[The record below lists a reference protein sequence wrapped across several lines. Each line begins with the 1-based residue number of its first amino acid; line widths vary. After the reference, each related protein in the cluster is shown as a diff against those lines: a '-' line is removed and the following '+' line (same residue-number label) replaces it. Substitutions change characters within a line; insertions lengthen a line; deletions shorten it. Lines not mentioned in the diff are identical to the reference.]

1 MSEINQWIYGALT
14 ILFIGLFY
22 TIREIVDM
30 KKKQNTMEAT
40 INTTLP
46 MISAKLDELNETVKL
61 FLKQEIDTLKDI
73 AKSNRDRNN
82 KESEDYE

>member
-1 MSEINQWIYGALT
+1 MSETDQWIYGALT

-30 KKKQNTMEAT
+30 KKKQDSMDAT

-46 MISAKLDELNETVKL
+46 MISKQLDELNETVKL

-82 KESEDYE
+82 KESENDE

>member
-30 KKKQNTMEAT
+30 KKKQNSMDAT

-46 MISAKLDELNETVKL
+46 MISKQLDELNETVKL

-82 KESEDYE
+82 KESENDE

>member
-30 KKKQNTMEAT
+30 KKKQDTMEAT

-46 MISAKLDELNETVKL
+46 MISAQLDELNKTVKL

-82 KESEDYE
+82 KESEDDE

>member
-1 MSEINQWIYGALT
+1 MSETNQWVYGALT

-30 KKKQNTMEAT
+30 KKKQDTMEAT

-46 MISAKLDELNETVKL
+46 MISAKLDELNKTVKL
-61 FLKQEIDTLKDI
+61 FIKQEIDTLKDI
-73 AKSNRDRNN
+73 AKSNRERNE
-82 KESEDYE
+82 KENENE

>member
-1 MSEINQWIYGALT
+1 MSETDQWIYGALT

-22 TIREIVDM
+22 TIKEIVNM
-30 KKKQNTMEAT
+30 KKKQNAMDAT

-46 MISAKLDELNETVKL
+46 MISKQLDELNETVKL

-82 KESEDYE
+82 K

>member
-22 TIREIVDM
+22 TIKEIVDM
-30 KKKQNTMEAT
+30 KKKQDTMEAT

-46 MISAKLDELNETVKL
+46 MISAQLDELNKTVP
-61 FLKQEIDTLKDI
+61 
-73 AKSNRDRNN
+73 
-82 KESEDYE
+82 

>member
-1 MSEINQWIYGALT
+1 MSETDQWIYGALT

-30 KKKQNTMEAT
+30 KKKQNSMDAT

-46 MISAKLDELNETVKL
+46 MISKQLDELNETVKL

-82 KESEDYE
+82 KESENDE

>member
-22 TIREIVDM
+22 TIREIVDI

-40 INTTLP
+40 INITLP
-46 MISAKLDELNETVKL
+46 MISAKLDELSRTVKL

-73 AKSNRDRNN
+73 AKSNRERNEHERNN
-82 KESEDYE
+82 DE

>member
-30 KKKQNTMEAT
+30 KKKQNVMDAT

-46 MISAKLDELNETVKL
+46 MISKQLDEMNHTLKL

-73 AKSNRDRNN
+73 AKSNRERNN
-82 KESEDYE
+82 KEAEDNE

>member
-30 KKKQNTMEAT
+30 KKKQNAMEAT

-46 MISAKLDELNETVKL
+46 MISKQLDEMNHTLKL

-73 AKSNRDRNN
+73 AKSNHERNN
-82 KESEDYE
+82 QQDKDDE

>member
-1 MSEINQWIYGALT
+1 MSETDQWIYGALT

-22 TIREIVDM
+22 TIREIVEM
-30 KKKQNTMEAT
+30 KKKQNTMDAT

-46 MISAKLDELNETVKL
+46 MISKQLDELNKTVKL

-73 AKSNRDRNN
+73 AKSNRERNE
-82 KESEDYE
+82 KENENE

>member
-1 MSEINQWIYGALT
+1 MSETDQWIYGALT

-22 TIREIVDM
+22 TIKEIVDM
-30 KKKQNTMEAT
+30 KKKQNSMDAT

-46 MISAKLDELNETVKL
+46 MISKQLDELNETVKL

-82 KESEDYE
+82 KESENDE

>member
-1 MSEINQWIYGALT
+1 MSETDQWIYGALT

-22 TIREIVDM
+22 TIKEIVDM

-46 MISAKLDELNETVKL
+46 MISAQLDELNKTVKL

-73 AKSNRDRNN
+73 AKSNRARNN
-82 KESEDYE
+82 KESEDDE

>member
-1 MSEINQWIYGALT
+1 MSENSQWIYGALT

-30 KKKQNTMEAT
+30 KKKQNSMDAT

-46 MISAKLDELNETVKL
+46 MISKQLDELNETVKL

-82 KESEDYE
+82 KESENDE

>member
-30 KKKQNTMEAT
+30 KKKQDTMEAT

-46 MISAKLDELNETVKL
+46 MISAKLDELNKTVKL
-61 FLKQEIDTLKDI
+61 FIKQEIDTLKDI
-73 AKSNRDRNN
+73 AKSNRERNE
-82 KESEDYE
+82 KENENE

>member
-1 MSEINQWIYGALT
+1 MSETNQWIYGALT

-30 KKKQNTMEAT
+30 KKKQDTMEAT

-46 MISAKLDELNETVKL
+46 MISAKLDELNKTVKL
-61 FLKQEIDTLKDI
+61 FIKQEIDTLKDI
-73 AKSNRDRNN
+73 AKSNRERNE
-82 KESEDYE
+82 KENENE

>member
-22 TIREIVDM
+22 TIKEIVDM
-30 KKKQNTMEAT
+30 RKKQNSMDAT

-46 MISAKLDELNETVKL
+46 MISKQLDELNKTVKL

-73 AKSNRDRNN
+73 AKGNHDRNN
-82 KESEDYE
+82 KESENDE

>member
-22 TIREIVDM
+22 TIREVVDM
-30 KKKQNTMEAT
+30 KKKQNTMDAT

-46 MISAKLDELNETVKL
+46 MISKQLDELNKTVKL

-73 AKSNRDRNN
+73 AKSNRERNE
-82 KESEDYE
+82 KEKEDE

>member
-30 KKKQNTMEAT
+30 KKKQDSMDAT

-46 MISAKLDELNETVKL
+46 MISKQLDELNETVKL

-82 KESEDYE
+82 KESENDE

>member
-1 MSEINQWIYGALT
+1 MSETDQWIYGALT

-46 MISAKLDELNETVKL
+46 MISAQLDELNKTVKL

-73 AKSNRDRNN
+73 AKSNRARNN
-82 KESEDYE
+82 KESEDDE